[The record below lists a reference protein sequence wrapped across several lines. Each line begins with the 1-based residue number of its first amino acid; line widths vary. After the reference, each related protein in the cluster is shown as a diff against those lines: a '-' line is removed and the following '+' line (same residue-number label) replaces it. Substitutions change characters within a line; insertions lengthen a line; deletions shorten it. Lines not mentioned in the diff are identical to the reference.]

1 MNSLSIAIAGAGI
14 GGLTAALSLARRGH
28 SVTLVERRSGFAEI
42 GAGVQL
48 SPNAG
53 RVLAELG
60 LAAALRRVATEP
72 SRVIVRSIKTGE
84 TIGAVAFGR
93 FMRERFGAPSWVLHR
108 ADLQTILLDAVRS
121 DPAIRLLMGRTAQDA
136 ASEEH
141 GATMTFVR
149 QNGQSE
155 TASFDAVVGA
165 DGLWSKIRD
174 ALGDRTLPAYRG
186 YVAWRATIA
195 RQQVPAEIAGDETGL
210 WLGPTG
216 HVVHYPVAA
225 GRQINIVAIDRRR
238 DPVEGWAVP
247 GYAEELQARFSEACP
262 LLKEVLRAPHDWQLW
277 SLYDHPARR
286 LARGRV
292 ALLGDAGHPVLP
304 FLAQGAALAIE
315 DAAVLAA
322 ALDGASDVEAAL
334 KAYERDRL
342 RRVRRVQRAARLN
355 GRIYHAGP
363 LVAFARDRV
372 IRRLGPEGM
381 AERYAWLYGFRA

>member
-1 MNSLSIAIAGAGI
+1 M
-14 GGLTAALSLARRGH
+14 
-28 SVTLVERRSGFAEI
+28 
-42 GAGVQL
+42 
-48 SPNAG
+48 
-53 RVLAELG
+53 
-60 LAAALRRVATEP
+60 
-72 SRVIVRSIKTGE
+72 
-84 TIGAVAFGR
+84 
-93 FMRERFGAPSWVLHR
+93 LHR

-195 RQQVPAEIAGDETGL
+195 RQQAPAEIAGDDRPL
-210 WLGPTG
+210 ARSHGPRRAL
-216 HVVHYPVAA
+216 P
-225 GRQINIVAIDRRR
+225 GRGGPADQHRRHRPPEGSRRR
-238 DPVEGWAVP
+238 LGGA
-247 GYAEELQARFSEACP
+247 GLCGGAQARFSEACP

>member
-1 MNSLSIAIAGAGI
+1 M
-14 GGLTAALSLARRGH
+14 
-28 SVTLVERRSGFAEI
+28 TLVERRSGFAEI

-60 LAAALRRVATEP
+60 LAALRRVATEP

-84 TIGAVAFGR
+84 TIGTVAFGR
-93 FMRERFGAPSWVLHR
+93 FMRDRFGAPSWVLHR

-121 DPAIRLLMGRTAQDA
+121 DPAIRLLMGRTAQEA
-136 ASEEH
+136 ASEQH

-195 RQQVPAEIAGDETGL
+195 RQQAPAEIAGDDRPL
-210 WLGPTG
+210 ARSHGPRRAL
-216 HVVHYPVAA
+216 P
-225 GRQINIVAIDRRR
+225 GRGGPADQHRRHRPPEGSRRR
-238 DPVEGWAVP
+238 LGGA
-247 GYAEELQARFSEACP
+247 GYAEELRRASPRPALSSRRCSGRRTIGSSGPSTTTRPAVSLADGSRFSATPGTRCCP
-262 LLKEVLRAPHDWQLW
+262 SSRKAQRSP
-277 SLYDHPARR
+277 SRT
-286 LARGRV
+286 
-292 ALLGDAGHPVLP
+292 P
-304 FLAQGAALAIE
+304 FSQ
-315 DAAVLAA
+315 A